1 MSPERAISRPEH
13 TISRTAV
20 FSALVAGLLASL
32 LVSGPARADF
42 RSGLD
47 AFERRAYEEAA
58 GHFLDAAGAGDP
70 QAQYYLG
77 VIYGDGQGVAQDI
90 PEAVYWLGCASAS
103 GDGVSASAQRL
114 RARLVRDLPAAER
127 NRATRRVAS
136 CPKPARLEEAGSS
149 FDFFRSVSAHDERRG
164 TPPGEFADVMTDLRE
179 NAVVSLFLLPGEATV
194 AIGRESASALGAK
207 QVAYGIDAVRDPGN
221 DLLYMLV
228 VLFSWFLLYKI
239 LMGVRALLQKLS
251 EAFAPVEFENAGRRR
266 RRDRAS
272 GDREQGNRGT

>member
-13 TISRTAV
+13 AISRIAV
-20 FSALVAGLLASL
+20 FSALVAGLLVSL

-42 RSGLD
+42 GSGLD

-58 GHFLDAAGAGDP
+58 GHFLDAAEAGDP

-77 VIYGDGQGVAQDI
+77 VIYGDGQGVVQDI
-90 PEAVYWLGCASAS
+90 PEAVYWLGCASAF

-114 RARLVRDLPAAER
+114 RARLARDLPAAER
-127 NRATRRVAS
+127 KRAARGAAS
-136 CPKPARLEEAGSS
+136 CPEPVRLEEAGSS

-164 TPPGEFADVMTDLRE
+164 TPPGEFADVMTDLRD

-251 EAFAPVEFENAGRRR
+251 EAFAPVDFENAGRRR
-266 RRDRAS
+266 RADRAS
-272 GDREQGNRGT
+272 GDREQGNRGA